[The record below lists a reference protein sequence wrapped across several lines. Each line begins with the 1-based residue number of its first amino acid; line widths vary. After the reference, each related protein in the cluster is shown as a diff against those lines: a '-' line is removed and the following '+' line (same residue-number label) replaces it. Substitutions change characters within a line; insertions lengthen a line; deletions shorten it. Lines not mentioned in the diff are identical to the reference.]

1 MDADIADILG
11 LFSDEERARV
21 VQKAM
26 AGHDLNVDEIELLLK
41 SRNQDLLALGIV
53 TNYLRK
59 KTVGDTVTYVVN
71 RNINYTNVCILN
83 CRFCAFSRDY
93 RSPEA
98 YFIPVEEIVKM
109 AEEAWNLGA
118 TEVCIQGGL
127 PPKMDWK
134 FYPKVLKAIKSRVP
148 EIHLHAFSPEEIWYG
163 SKLSGM
169 SYSEFIGT
177 LKDAGLDSVPGTS
190 AEILD
195 DTVRKK
201 ISPGRLSSSEWIS
214 IIREVHRQGIP
225 STATI
230 MYGHIESDAQ
240 RAKHLVLIRE
250 LQKETHGFTEFVP
263 LSFIPYRTKLAEVVG
278 GPPSASEV
286 MALYATSRLV
296 LNKYIKNI
304 QVSWVKEGPRF
315 AQMLL
320 DFGANDFGGTLIN
333 ESISS
338 MAGAAHG
345 QFMSPVEIRRLIVE
359 AGRIPAQRD
368 TVYRTLKVF
377 DGIQSSTPIPLETI
391 KYDET
396 KFGNYWEMVR
406 KWRYTA

>member
-1 MDADIADILG
+1 MMDVAG
-11 LFSDEERARV
+11 LFMDEGRAHAVERALAGQDLS
-21 VQKAM
+21 VQ
-26 AGHDLNVDEIELLLK
+26 EIELLLK
-41 SRNQDLLALGIV
+41 SRNQDLLALGIAA
-53 TNYLRK
+53 NYLRR
-59 KTVGDTVTYVVN
+59 KTVGDSVTYVVN

-98 YFIPVEEIVKM
+98 FFIPVEEIVRM
-109 AEEAWNLGA
+109 AEEAWRLGA

-134 FYPKVLKAIKSRVP
+134 FYPKVLRAIKSRVP

-169 SYSEFIGT
+169 SYGDFIGT

-195 DTVRKK
+195 DSVRKN

-225 STATI
+225 STSTI
-230 MYGHIESDAQ
+230 MYGHVESEAQ
-240 RAKHLVLIRE
+240 RAQHLVTLRE
-250 LQKETHGFTEFVP
+250 LQRESPGFTEFVP
-263 LSFIPYRTKLAEVVG
+263 LSFIPYRTELAGKVG

-296 LNKYIKNI
+296 LNGYIRNI

-338 MAGAAHG
+338 EAGAGHG
-345 QFMSPVEIRRLIVE
+345 QFMSPVDIRRLIVE
-359 AGRIPAQRD
+359 AGRRPVQRD
-368 TVYRTLKVF
+368 TIYRTLREFEGVE
-377 DGIQSSTPIPLETI
+377 SSSPIPLETI
-391 KYDET
+391 KYDESR
-396 KFGNYWEMVR
+396 FGNYWEMVKR
-406 KWRYTA
+406 WKYA

>member
-1 MDADIADILG
+1 MTDADILG
-11 LFSDEERARV
+11 LFSDEERARAV
-21 VQKAM
+21 EKAM

-41 SRNQDLLALGIV
+41 SRNQDLLALGIAA
-53 TNYLRK
+53 NYLRK
-59 KTVGDTVTYVVN
+59 ITVGDTVTYVVN

-148 EIHLHAFSPEEIWYG
+148 EMHLHAFSPEEIWYG

-195 DTVRKK
+195 DSVRKK

-230 MYGHIESDAQ
+230 MYGHVESEAQ

-263 LSFIPYRTKLAEVVG
+263 LSFIPYRTELAEVVG

-296 LNKYIKNI
+296 LNRYIKNI

-338 MAGAAHG
+338 MAGAGHG

-359 AGRIPAQRD
+359 AGRKPAQRD
-368 TVYRTLKVF
+368 TVYRTLKEF
-377 DGIQSSTPIPLETI
+377 EGIQSSTPIPLETI

-396 KFGNYWEMVR
+396 KFGNYWEMVK
-406 KWRYTA
+406 KWRYRA